1 MNFTLSASDK
11 LFLENYRRNSK
22 NKRHYVKCTVL
33 LNLDRGISVDSLSEI
48 LGLDRS
54 TIYNYQNDYLSSG
67 ISDFLSDN
75 YLGFW
80 GKLDSFQLATLNT
93 ELRNRLYKS
102 SSEVAHWIYEKFNVH
117 YDAKGLVSLLH
128 RLGFSYKKTK
138 LIPAKADIDAQST
151 FLVDMLDKIEHLDTE
166 NEVFLFCDSVHP
178 QWNTR
183 SSYGWIPT
191 GEEHEIKSVSGRKRI
206 NLTGTVNVDEP
217 SDVIIEESSTVN
229 KEVIIAFLQKV
240 VKCYSTKKKIYIVVD
255 RASYF
260 TANLV
265 KEWIKDSPVELLY
278 LPAYSPN
285 LNLIERLWKFM
296 RKKVIDTEYY
306 ETFALFRTKV
316 LSFFQHIDDYI
327 DELETLLV
335 PNFHVK
341 KSKTK
346 FY

>member
-1 MNFTLSASDK
+1 MNFKLTDNDR
-11 LFLENYRRNSK
+11 LFLEKYRSESTKKVHFVR
-22 NKRHYVKCTVL
+22 CTVL
-33 LNLDRGISVDSLSEI
+33 LNLDKGKSAEEIADMLGI
-48 LGLDRS
+48 DRS
-54 TIYNYQNDYLSSG
+54 TVYNHRNSYLEQG
-67 ISDFLSDN
+67 VSDFLSSK
-75 YLGFW
+75 YLGSQ
-80 GKLDSFQLATLNT
+80 GKLTSDQLTALNN
-93 ELRNRLYKS
+93 ELRSRLYKS
-102 SSEVAHWIYEKFNVH
+102 CLEICYWLKEEFDVDYCVK
-117 YDAKGLVSLLH
+117 SLPALLK

-138 LIPAKADIDAQST
+138 LVPAKADAEVQRA
-151 FLVDMLDKIEHLDTE
+151 FLVDMLAKIDNLDSE
-166 NEVFLFCDSVHP
+166 NEVLLFCDSVHP

-191 GEEHEIKSVSGRKRI
+191 GEEYEIKSVSGRKRI
-206 NLTGTVNVDEP
+206 NLTGTVNVNAP
-217 SDVIIEESSTVN
+217 SDVIVEESSTVN
-229 KEVIIAFLQKV
+229 KEVVIAFLQKI

-265 KEWIKDSPVELLY
+265 KEWIKNSPIELIY

-296 RKKVIDTEYY
+296 RKKIIDTEYY

-316 LSFFQHIDDYI
+316 LSFFKHIDDYI

-335 PNFHVK
+335 PNFHVQ